1 MTNDPQIDQMTLG
14 ELEALISQ
22 QAQRLTE
29 SDDIADTEAQLAALN
44 ATIARLESQDIP
56 VPESLRE
63 VKLDLNRKLS
73 SRRSASDILEKVKAR
88 LVDLVRMIPDGAV
101 TAGLLETAGA
111 GINLPDLYISIPER
125 RVVVQGDDI
134 HLTPKEFRL
143 LVFLASTPNVVHTR
157 EEIMEEVWEST
168 SRTSDHRTV
177 DTHIKRLRNKLE
189 EGRALPWRID
199 TVWGSGYRFVI
210 DHNQP
215 ESEHRHVG

>member
-88 LVDLVRMIPDGAV
+88 LIDLVRMIPDGAV
-101 TAGLLETAGA
+101 TAGLLG
-111 GINLPDLYISIPER
+111 
-125 RVVVQGDDI
+125 Q
-134 HLTPKEFRL
+134 
-143 LVFLASTPNVVHTR
+143 
-157 EEIMEEVWEST
+157 
-168 SRTSDHRTV
+168 
-177 DTHIKRLRNKLE
+177 
-189 EGRALPWRID
+189 
-199 TVWGSGYRFVI
+199 
-210 DHNQP
+210 
-215 ESEHRHVG
+215 